1 MSAIAKLVAHLSAGA
16 DPAWRVGLDD
26 EDDASDAACFRAD
39 VVWALSTCGE
49 WSRNPD
55 VLRLILGDPVDART
69 GRLRTPRRRR
79 AWLVSAALRR
89 DSAGGARIM
98 KTYALR
104 SAYLV
109 RLEADSVGYGWLSTP
124 RAGEALRFTADPAD
138 RLEFPSRGT
147 ARRAAK
153 RIRAGG
159 TPVDLVQ
166 PLPRGLL
173 R

>member
-1 MSAIAKLVAHLSAGA
+1 
-16 DPAWRVGLDD
+16 
-26 EDDASDAACFRAD
+26 
-39 VVWALSTCGE
+39 
-49 WSRNPD
+49 
-55 VLRLILGDPVDART
+55 
-69 GRLRTPRRRR
+69 
-79 AWLVSAALRR
+79 
-89 DSAGGARIM
+89 M